1 MKKTCLLLLLVLF
14 INIPVSSI
22 ANSNETVNTELFYK
36 YKLIDMEGF
45 ENNDTVTR
53 YECLVTIMKAIGVT
67 EDIAI
72 GGSGILAS
80 CFGEPSERAFFDGD
94 GIGPGVDFVKY
105 SYKITGYID
114 LAFYYYIAEGEFIGN
129 RRYFY
134 FDRPVTAK
142 EAAAFMVRCLKGK
155 DLGDL
160 NKTFEIAKE
169 MGLIK
174 EEDVFYTNGDD
185 FITPDY
191 FLIMLQ
197 RFLNQPRYKYFDED
211 LYLHYGIDSERSM
224 TYLQYLQSKQENT
237 DNSINGDD

>member
-1 MKKTCLLLLLVLF
+1 
-14 INIPVSSI
+14 
-22 ANSNETVNTELFYK
+22 
-36 YKLIDMEGF
+36 
-45 ENNDTVTR
+45 
-53 YECLVTIMKAIGVT
+53 
-67 EDIAI
+67 
-72 GGSGILAS
+72 
-80 CFGEPSERAFFDGD
+80 
-94 GIGPGVDFVKY
+94 
-105 SYKITGYID
+105 
-114 LAFYYYIAEGEFIGN
+114 
-129 RRYFY
+129 
-134 FDRPVTAK
+134 VTAK